1 MHVRLKSSKE
11 IAKLR
16 KANLVVSDVLDICQE
31 LAHPGVTTWD
41 MELAAREYLEKVGAR
56 SAFFQYQPA
65 MDMTPYPAVLCTS
78 VNEKVVHGIPSQS
91 EVLVEGDILSI
102 DFGAFVEGYCGD
114 SARTFAI
121 GKVSDTARQLI
132 DATRESLNKAIEKM
146 VAGNRLSDIG
156 HAVQSHVEAFG
167 FDVIRDFVGH
177 GIGREMHEPPQ
188 VPNFGNPGR
197 GLLLQTGLV
206 LAIEPMVT
214 EGSHK
219 VEILDD
225 GWTVVTRDK
234 KLSCHFEHSV
244 AITDD
249 GPYVL
254 SRR

>member
-1 MHVRLKSSKE
+1 MHVRLKSPKE

-31 LAHPGVTTWD
+31 LARPGVTTWD
-41 MELAAREYLEKVGAR
+41 MEVAARQYLEKVGAR
-56 SAFFQYQPA
+56 SAFFNYQPA
-65 MDMTPYPAVLCTS
+65 MDMSPYPAVLCTS
-78 VNEKVVHGIPSQS
+78 VNSKVVHGIPSRD

-114 SARTFAI
+114 AARTFPI
-121 GKVSDTARQLI
+121 GKVSETAALLI
-132 DATRESLNKAIEKM
+132 DATRDSLDKAIEKM
-146 VAGNRLSDIG
+146 VSGNRLSDVG
-156 HAVQSHVEAFG
+156 HAVQSHVEGFG

-177 GIGREMHEPPQ
+177 GIGRQMHEPPQ
-188 VPNFGNPGR
+188 VPNFGSPGR

-225 GWTVVTRDK
+225 GWTVVTRDG
-234 KLSCHFEHSV
+234 KLACHFEHSV
-244 AITDD
+244 AITED
-249 GPYVL
+249 GPLVL